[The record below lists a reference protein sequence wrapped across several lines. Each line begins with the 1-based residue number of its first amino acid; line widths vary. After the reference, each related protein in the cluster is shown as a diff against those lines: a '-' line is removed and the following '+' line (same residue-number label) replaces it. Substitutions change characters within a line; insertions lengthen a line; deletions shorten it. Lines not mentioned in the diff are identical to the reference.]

1 MFHKILIANRGE
13 IALRIIRTCRELGI
27 RTVVAHSKADTDS
40 LPVRL
45 ADESICV
52 GPDVAR
58 LSYLNIP
65 AIISAAA
72 VTDSEAIHPGYG
84 FLAENAAF
92 AEVCRACSITFI
104 GPSPEAIR
112 LMGDKAQA
120 RQLAN
125 QAGVAVV
132 PGSELPLKDAAEAV
146 DVADRIGYPI
156 IFKAA
161 AGGGGRGMRIVR
173 RREDAAQ
180 AFDACQAEAGSAFGS
195 QEIYCEKFVERA
207 RHVEVQVLGDKN
219 GIRVH
224 LGERECSVQRRHQK
238 LLEEPPAPNV
248 RVDSHLMAPYSVPP
262 FYDSLLAKVIV
273 RGANRAEAIGRMR
286 RALAETI
293 VEGVKTSIPFHLKV
307 LNDPAFLEGRFT
319 SVDTERLR
327 G

>member
-161 AGGGGRGMRIVR
+161 AGGGRRGMRILR
-173 RREDAAQ
+173 RARGAGPGLGRRPVAAGT
-180 AFDACQAEAGSAFGS
+180 AVGS
-195 QEIYCEKFVERA
+195 QATYCEE
-207 RHVEVQVLGDKN
+207 VLG
-219 GIRVH
+219 
-224 LGERECSVQRRHQK
+224 
-238 LLEEPPAPNV
+238 
-248 RVDSHLMAPYSVPP
+248 
-262 FYDSLLAKVIV
+262 
-273 RGANRAEAIGRMR
+273 RAAR
-286 RALAETI
+286 
-293 VEGVKTSIPFHLKV
+293 
-307 LNDPAFLEGRFT
+307 
-319 SVDTERLR
+319 
-327 G
+327 

>member
-27 RTVVAHSKADTDS
+27 RAVVAHSKADTDS

-58 LSYLNIP
+58 LSYLNSP

-72 VTDSEAIHPGYG
+72 VTDSEAIDPGYG

-156 IFKAA
+156 IFKAS
-161 AGGGGRGMRIVR
+161 AGGGGRGMRILR
-173 RREDAAQ
+173 RR
-180 AFDACQAEAGSAFGS
+180 AGA
-195 QEIYCEKFVERA
+195 
-207 RHVEVQVLGDKN
+207 
-219 GIRVH
+219 
-224 LGERECSVQRRHQK
+224 
-238 LLEEPPAPNV
+238 PPALDPRPAGAGAGVGLPGGFLREVV
-248 RVDSHLMAPYSVPP
+248 RAGR
-262 FYDSLLAKVIV
+262 AT
-273 RGANRAEAIGRMR
+273 RGAGAGR
-286 RALAETI
+286 
-293 VEGVKTSIPFHLKV
+293 
-307 LNDPAFLEGRFT
+307 
-319 SVDTERLR
+319 
-327 G
+327 

>member
-132 PGSELPLKDAAEAV
+132 PGSELPLKDAAEAG
-146 DVADRIGYPI
+146 DGAERDGHPTTL
-156 IFKAA
+156 KAA
-161 AGGGGRGMRIVR
+161 ARAGRRCRRRGRGRW
-173 RREDAAQ
+173 
-180 AFDACQAEAGSAFGS
+180 
-195 QEIYCEKFVERA
+195 
-207 RHVEVQVLGDKN
+207 
-219 GIRVH
+219 
-224 LGERECSVQRRHQK
+224 
-238 LLEEPPAPNV
+238 
-248 RVDSHLMAPYSVPP
+248 
-262 FYDSLLAKVIV
+262 
-273 RGANRAEAIGRMR
+273 
-286 RALAETI
+286 
-293 VEGVKTSIPFHLKV
+293 
-307 LNDPAFLEGRFT
+307 DP
-319 SVDTERLR
+319 
-327 G
+327 

>member
-27 RTVVAHSKADTDS
+27 RAVVAHSKADTDS

-125 QAGVAVV
+125 QAGGAVV

-173 RREDAAQ
+173 RREDAAP
-180 AFDACQAEAGSAFGS
+180 AFDACQAEAGAAVGPPGNYR
-195 QEIYCEKFVERA
+195 QKIVGRG
-207 RHVEVQVLGDKN
+207 RH
-219 GIRVH
+219 I
-224 LGERECSVQRRHQK
+224 
-238 LLEEPPAPNV
+238 
-248 RVDSHLMAPYSVPP
+248 
-262 FYDSLLAKVIV
+262 
-273 RGANRAEAIGRMR
+273 
-286 RALAETI
+286 
-293 VEGVKTSIPFHLKV
+293 EG
-307 LNDPAFLEGRFT
+307 GG
-319 SVDTERLR
+319 LR
-327 G
+327 GKNRERGHPGGSGG

>member
-1 MFHKILIANRGE
+1 MSHKILIANGGETGRRFVGPGRG
-13 IALRIIRTCRELGI
+13 RGI

-132 PGSELPLKDAAEAV
+132 PGSELPLKDAAEPGEIAEE
-146 DVADRIGYPI
+146 IGYPI

-161 AGGGGRGMRIVR
+161 AGGGGRGVRIVGGGGGGGPDLGAR
-173 RREDAAQ
+173 PGG
-180 AFDACQAEAGSAFGS
+180 AGG
-195 QEIYCEKFVERA
+195 
-207 RHVEVQVLGDKN
+207 G
-219 GIRVH
+219 
-224 LGERECSVQRRHQK
+224 
-238 LLEEPPAPNV
+238 
-248 RVDSHLMAPYSVPP
+248 
-262 FYDSLLAKVIV
+262 
-273 RGANRAEAIGRMR
+273 
-286 RALAETI
+286 
-293 VEGVKTSIPFHLKV
+293 
-307 LNDPAFLEGRFT
+307 
-319 SVDTERLR
+319 
-327 G
+327 

>member
-27 RTVVAHSKADTDS
+27 RAVVAHSKADTDS

-146 DVADRIGYPI
+146 DVADGIGYPI

-161 AGGGGRGMRIVR
+161 AGGGGGGQRIRRPRGGPGPALEPRPAGGG
-173 RREDAAQ
+173 AALGPP
-180 AFDACQAEAGSAFGS
+180 GSLF
-195 QEIYCEKFVERA
+195 
-207 RHVEVQVLGDKN
+207 
-219 GIRVH
+219 
-224 LGERECSVQRRHQK
+224 
-238 LLEEPPAPNV
+238 
-248 RVDSHLMAPYSVPP
+248 
-262 FYDSLLAKVIV
+262 AKVAA
-273 RGANRAEAIGRMR
+273 RGPPR
-286 RALAETI
+286 R
-293 VEGVKTSIPFHLKV
+293 GP
-307 LNDPAFLEGRFT
+307 G
-319 SVDTERLR
+319 LR
-327 G
+327 GKKRGP

>member
-1 MFHKILIANRGE
+1 RGE
-13 IALRIIRTCRELGI
+13 IALRIIRTCRELGV
-27 RTVVAHSKADTDS
+27 RTVVAHSQADAHS

-52 GPDVAR
+52 GPNDPRA
-58 LSYLNIP
+58 SYLNIP
-65 AIISAAA
+65 SIISAAA

-84 FLAENAAF
+84 FLAENPTF
-92 AEVCRACSITFI
+92 ADICRSCGITFI

-120 RQLAN
+120 RQLAK

-180 AFDACQAEAGSAFGS
+180 AFDA
-195 QEIYCEKFVERA
+195 
-207 RHVEVQVLGDKN
+207 
-219 GIRVH
+219 
-224 LGERECSVQRRHQK
+224 
-238 LLEEPPAPNV
+238 
-248 RVDSHLMAPYSVPP
+248 
-262 FYDSLLAKVIV
+262 
-273 RGANRAEAIGRMR
+273 
-286 RALAETI
+286 
-293 VEGVKTSIPFHLKV
+293 
-307 LNDPAFLEGRFT
+307 
-319 SVDTERLR
+319 
-327 G
+327 